1 MSADLRQH
9 LGRTGEDLA
18 LAHLR
23 RLGFELVVRNHRTRW
38 GEIDLIVHD
47 GSTLV
52 FVEVKTRR
60 ASGAGRGPW
69 EALHE
74 RKRAQVRRMAAAY
87 LAEVRERPRAVQLR
101 FDAIGVVIDARGRL
115 VRLDHLEA
123 AF

>member
-1 MSADLRQH
+1 MSADPRQH

-18 LAHLR
+18 LAHLE
-23 RLGFELVVRNHRTRW
+23 RLGFELVARNHRTRW
-38 GEIDLIVHD
+38 GEIDLIVHN
-47 GSTLV
+47 GSALV

-60 ASGAGRGPW
+60 ASGPGRGPW

-87 LAEVRERPRAVQLR
+87 LADVQDRPRATELR
-101 FDAIGVVIDARGRL
+101 FDAIGVVIDPRGRL